1 MTLSDMD
8 YTKRLESLQNQMRV
22 HNLDAFLV
30 TEPHSI
36 YYLTGASYE
45 AQERPF
51 FAIVWSSGN
60 PSFLVPKLEE
70 EHMKK
75 VKIGDVISYWE
86 YPAPQGEGWVEKLYE
101 VLKPGNEVGIEPTV
115 RGTIHERLIK
125 YNLRPIDLIGTL
137 RLIKS
142 SHELELIRNAARY
155 ADHLMQLI
163 LNNSYYGVSVLELF
177 GLSRKIQ
184 IELIKTGT
192 YDPLASSFLSANW
205 PAPYSAKPHS
215 VPPVYGVLQGG
226 PCVAMS
232 YLRINGYAAECE
244 RTFFLSKPNQKEI
257 EVFQDMLAARQIAL
271 DMLRPRVSCHDVD
284 KATYDFLVEKGYK
297 TYLLHRTGHG
307 IGQDNH
313 EGPYI
318 ARGSKQD
325 LEMNMVVSIEPG
337 IYIPEIG
344 GFRHSDTVLITG
356 SGYELLTKFPTD
368 LDSLTIKSK
377 KFLKRIKG
385 KIIKGAMGIK

>member
-1 MTLSDMD
+1 MITEED
-8 YTKRLESLQNQMRV
+8 YKRRLENLQSQMRV

-36 YYLTGASYE
+36 YYFTGASYE

-51 FAIVWSSGN
+51 IIIMWSSGN

-70 EHMKK
+70 DHMRKA
-75 VKIGDVISYWE
+75 KIGDVVSYWE
-86 YPAPQGEGWVEKLYE
+86 YPAPHGESWVEQLYE
-101 VLKPGNEVGIEPTV
+101 KLKPGNIVGIEPEM
-115 RGTIHERLIK
+115 RGDMQDQLSK
-125 YNLRPIDLIGTL
+125 YTLKPIDLVGGL

-142 SHELELIRNAARY
+142 SNELEMIRNSAEY
-155 ADHLMQLI
+155 SDKLMELI
-163 LNNSYYGVSVLELF
+163 MKSSYYGVSVLELF

-184 IELIKTGT
+184 MSLIRAGS

-205 PAPYSAKPHS
+205 PSPESSKPHS
-215 VPPVYGVLQGG
+215 IPPVYGVLKNG

-244 RTFFLSKPNQKEI
+244 RTFFLTKPTLKEVGI
-257 EVFQDMLAARQIAL
+257 FNDMVAARKIAL
-271 DMLRPRVSCHDVD
+271 DMLKPGASCHDID
-284 KATYDFLVEKGYK
+284 KTVHDFLVEKGYRE
-297 TYLLHRTGHG
+297 YLLHRTGHG

-318 ARGSKQD
+318 ARGSKTE
-325 LEMNMVVSIEPG
+325 LEEHMVVSIEPG

-344 GFRHSDTVLITG
+344 GFRHSDTVLITS
-356 SGYELLTKFPTD
+356 SGYELLTRFPTD
-368 LDSLTIKSK
+368 IDSLTIRPK
-377 KFLKRIKG
+377 KLLKRIKG
-385 KIIKGAMGIK
+385 IIIKGAMGIK